1 MKELSIHD
9 LEKKVDELEEEIK
22 RRKRRRESEKTDV
35 SRSRGVLSTTDR
47 EYLIGDEE
55 CEYSR
60 QAAYNRR
67 EAITD
72 RTHQAVKDMSL
83 LNDIWPVSG
92 VEVSLSDEEIDGA
105 IAFLESIK
113 EE

>member
-1 MKELSIHD
+1 MTRKSISD
-9 LEKKVDELEEEIK
+9 LEEEVNELEEEIK
-22 RRKRRRESEKTDV
+22 RRRRRREAEKTDT

-47 EYLIGDEE
+47 EFLIGDEE
-55 CEYSR
+55 FDYTR